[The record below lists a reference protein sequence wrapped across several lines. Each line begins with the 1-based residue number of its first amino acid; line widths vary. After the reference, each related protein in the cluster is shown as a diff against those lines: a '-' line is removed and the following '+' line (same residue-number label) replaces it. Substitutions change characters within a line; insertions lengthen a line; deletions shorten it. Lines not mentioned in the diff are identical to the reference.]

1 MQRPKTL
8 SEPPPP
14 PPTSQQQRL
23 MSLQPYPISQSPSLP
38 EQSSSSPAPPLPAP
52 PKGSS
57 ASNLVPLGRK
67 KILPTRRDRV
77 GPANDVA
84 SALNNAFGSNATT
97 GELNHG
103 IDLDM
108 DDMDVD
114 DEPKPQ
120 LMMLSLKNKNK
131 KKGFKQSMAAPIP
144 KKIVFG
150 DAEDVQQTVVD
161 VVPSQQE
168 YVRLIPPSEIQVRGE
183 LPPNMFVTSVDVER
197 GIWDVVKE
205 HRKPKNSKKKKN
217 KEATWAD
224 LWFEEPQVQGKVS
237 KLVFVG
243 QRQEVTDN
251 WKEEEVVEEAVVSGS
266 TAFDWKLAEKV
277 WGTSFEVKT
286 PDQLAVGGLVGWK
299 VRIFVYNRRDP
310 NAIYLP

>member
-1 MQRPKTL
+1 V
-8 SEPPPP
+8 PPP
-14 PPTSQQQRL
+14 
-23 MSLQPYPISQSPSLP
+23 
-38 EQSSSSPAPPLPAP
+38 PAP
-52 PKGSS
+52 PKRSS
-57 ASNLVPLGRK
+57 ASNLVPLGPK
-67 KILPTRRDRV
+67 KIPSTRRDRV

-97 GELNHG
+97 GELNPG
-103 IDLDM
+103 IDLDT
-108 DDMDVD
+108 DVMDVD

-150 DAEDVQQTVVD
+150 DTEDVQQIVVD

-168 YVRLIPPSEIQVRGE
+168 YVRLIPPSEIQGRGE
-183 LPPNMFVTSVDVER
+183 LPPNMFVTCVDVER

-237 KLVFVG
+237 KLVFAG
-243 QRQEVTDN
+243 PRQEVTDK

-266 TAFDWKLAEKV
+266 TAFDWVLAEKV
-277 WGTSFEVKT
+277 WETSFEVKT
-286 PDQLAVGGLVGWK
+286 PDQLAVGSLVGWK
-299 VRIFVYNRRDP
+299 VRIFAYNRRDL
-310 NAIYLP
+310 NQFTRLRNLA